1 MELGKTMAET
11 VAPHMPSAAEI
22 AACRWLTEAEL
33 GVYSSEYARTGFQ
46 GGLNWYRVRTSGKFD
61 SEIEVFSGRTIDVP
75 SCFISAR
82 ATGASTSARRG
93 GEDAGERLHAHAG
106 LPPRGGSRALGAAGA
121 AGGREPPVARVSGGS
136 TLMTDTPV
144 ALRQLGKTAVK
155 TSALGLGGAP
165 IGGFRFALS
174 DEQGAETVRAGY
186 AAGLRYFDTSPL
198 YGYGRSELLYGFA
211 LRSQPRDSFV
221 LSTKVGRWMT
231 PLREGE
237 AVDGWRSGGLPFKAT
252 FDYSRDGTLRSLEQ
266 SLLRLGMAR
275 IDVAL
280 IHDVDV
286 WTHGSQAEA
295 DRRFKETMA
304 GCYPAL
310 VELRRAGVIRA
321 IGVGLNETRWGR
333 ALPAKPTSIASCSRT
348 ATRCSSRARSMSCC
362 RCARRRACR
371 SCSRRRS
378 TPASSRSARAR
389 ARPTTT
395 SPRRRLFSKRCAA
408 SRRCAAAT
416 TSSWRPAA
424 LQFPLAHPRLA
435 SIVAGAIKS
444 SEVRENVARMSAPI
458 PRDLWQELKHEKLLA
473 EAAPGAGLSR
483 RSCRLAVTLA
493 NNCARL
499 LMPTRSVR
507 SCSRCACRG
516 AYPNRGRTQGRTGN
530 GGGFSR
536 RVVAASRSQP

>member
-1 MELGKTMAET
+1 
-11 VAPHMPSAAEI
+11 
-22 AACRWLTEAEL
+22 
-33 GVYSSEYARTGFQ
+33 
-46 GGLNWYRVRTSGKFD
+46 
-61 SEIEVFSGRTIDVP
+61 
-75 SCFISAR
+75 
-82 ATGASTSARRG
+82 
-93 GEDAGERLHAHAG
+93 
-106 LPPRGGSRALGAAGA
+106 
-121 AGGREPPVARVSGGS
+121 
-136 TLMTDTPV
+136 MTDKPV

-221 LSTKVGRWMT
+221 LSTKVGRWME

-252 FDYSRDGTLRSLEQ
+252 FDYSRDGALRSLEQ

-275 IDVAL
+275 IDIAL

-321 IGVGLNETRWGR
+321 IGVGLNETAMGARFAREADIDCVMLAHRYTLLEQG
-333 ALPAKPTSIASCSRT
+333 ALDELLPLCEKKGMSILLAAPFNTGILAIGAREGATYDYKPAPAAILEKVRRIEAV
-348 ATRCSSRARSMSCC
+348 C
-362 RCARRRACR
+362 RRHNVE
-371 SCSRRRS
+371 
-378 TPASSRSARAR
+378 
-389 ARPTTT
+389 
-395 SPRRRLFSKRCAA
+395 LAA
-408 SRRCAAAT
+408 
-416 TSSWRPAA
+416 AA

-473 EAAPGAGLSR
+473 EAAPVPA
-483 RSCRLAVTLA
+483 
-493 NNCARL
+493 
-499 LMPTRSVR
+499 
-507 SCSRCACRG
+507 
-516 AYPNRGRTQGRTGN
+516 
-530 GGGFSR
+530 
-536 RVVAASRSQP
+536 

>member
-1 MELGKTMAET
+1 
-11 VAPHMPSAAEI
+11 
-22 AACRWLTEAEL
+22 
-33 GVYSSEYARTGFQ
+33 
-46 GGLNWYRVRTSGKFD
+46 
-61 SEIEVFSGRTIDVP
+61 
-75 SCFISAR
+75 
-82 ATGASTSARRG
+82 
-93 GEDAGERLHAHAG
+93 
-106 LPPRGGSRALGAAGA
+106 
-121 AGGREPPVARVSGGS
+121 
-136 TLMTDTPV
+136 MTDKPV

-174 DEQGAETVRAGY
+174 DEQGGETVRAGY
-186 AAGLRYFDTSPL
+186 DAGLRYFDTSPL

-221 LSTKVGRWMT
+221 LSTKVGRWMA

-252 FDYSRDGTLRSLEQ
+252 FDYSRDGALRSLEQ

-295 DRRFKETMA
+295 DRRLKEAMA

-321 IGVGLNETRWGR
+321 IGVGLNETAMGARFAREADIDCVMLAHRYTLLEQG
-333 ALPAKPTSIASCSRT
+333 ALDELLPLCEKKGMSILLAAPLNTGILAIGAREGGTYDYKPAPAAILEKVRRIETV
-348 ATRCSSRARSMSCC
+348 C
-362 RCARRRACR
+362 RRHNVE
-371 SCSRRRS
+371 
-378 TPASSRSARAR
+378 
-389 ARPTTT
+389 
-395 SPRRRLFSKRCAA
+395 LAA
-408 SRRCAAAT
+408 
-416 TSSWRPAA
+416 AA

-473 EAAPGAGLSR
+473 EAAPVPA
-483 RSCRLAVTLA
+483 
-493 NNCARL
+493 
-499 LMPTRSVR
+499 
-507 SCSRCACRG
+507 
-516 AYPNRGRTQGRTGN
+516 
-530 GGGFSR
+530 
-536 RVVAASRSQP
+536 

>member
-1 MELGKTMAET
+1 
-11 VAPHMPSAAEI
+11 
-22 AACRWLTEAEL
+22 
-33 GVYSSEYARTGFQ
+33 
-46 GGLNWYRVRTSGKFD
+46 
-61 SEIEVFSGRTIDVP
+61 
-75 SCFISAR
+75 
-82 ATGASTSARRG
+82 
-93 GEDAGERLHAHAG
+93 
-106 LPPRGGSRALGAAGA
+106 
-121 AGGREPPVARVSGGS
+121 
-136 TLMTDTPV
+136 
-144 ALRQLGKTAVK
+144 
-155 TSALGLGGAP
+155 
-165 IGGFRFALS
+165 LS

-186 AAGLRYFDTSPL
+186 DAGLRYFDTSPL

-221 LSTKVGRWMT
+221 LSTKVGRWMA

-295 DRRFKETMA
+295 DRRFKEAMT

-321 IGVGLNETRWGR
+321 IGVGLNETAMGARFAREADIDCVMLAHRYTLLEQG
-333 ALPAKPTSIASCSRT
+333 ALDELLPLCEKKGMSILLAAPLNTGILAIGAREGATYDYKPAPAAILEKVRRIEAV
-348 ATRCSSRARSMSCC
+348 C
-362 RCARRRACR
+362 RRHNVE
-371 SCSRRRS
+371 
-378 TPASSRSARAR
+378 
-389 ARPTTT
+389 
-395 SPRRRLFSKRCAA
+395 LAA
-408 SRRCAAAT
+408 
-416 TSSWRPAA
+416 AA

-473 EAAPGAGLSR
+473 EAAPVPA
-483 RSCRLAVTLA
+483 
-493 NNCARL
+493 
-499 LMPTRSVR
+499 
-507 SCSRCACRG
+507 
-516 AYPNRGRTQGRTGN
+516 
-530 GGGFSR
+530 
-536 RVVAASRSQP
+536 

>member
-1 MELGKTMAET
+1 
-11 VAPHMPSAAEI
+11 
-22 AACRWLTEAEL
+22 
-33 GVYSSEYARTGFQ
+33 
-46 GGLNWYRVRTSGKFD
+46 
-61 SEIEVFSGRTIDVP
+61 
-75 SCFISAR
+75 
-82 ATGASTSARRG
+82 
-93 GEDAGERLHAHAG
+93 
-106 LPPRGGSRALGAAGA
+106 
-121 AGGREPPVARVSGGS
+121 
-136 TLMTDTPV
+136 MTDKPV

-186 AAGLRYFDTSPL
+186 DAGLRYFDTSPL

-295 DRRFKETMA
+295 DRRFKEAMT

-321 IGVGLNETRWGR
+321 IGVGLNETAMGARFAREADIDCVMLAHRYTLLEQG
-333 ALPAKPTSIASCSRT
+333 ALDELLPLCEKKGMSILLAAPLNTGILAIGAREGATYDYKPAPAAILEKVRRVEAV
-348 ATRCSSRARSMSCC
+348 C
-362 RCARRRACR
+362 RRHNVE
-371 SCSRRRS
+371 
-378 TPASSRSARAR
+378 
-389 ARPTTT
+389 
-395 SPRRRLFSKRCAA
+395 L
-408 SRRCAAAT
+408 AAAE
-416 TSSWRPAA
+416 

-435 SIVAGAIKS
+435 SIVAGAIKP

-473 EAAPGAGLSR
+473 EAAATPA
-483 RSCRLAVTLA
+483 
-493 NNCARL
+493 
-499 LMPTRSVR
+499 
-507 SCSRCACRG
+507 
-516 AYPNRGRTQGRTGN
+516 
-530 GGGFSR
+530 
-536 RVVAASRSQP
+536 